1 MKDKLPFFILSG
13 ITSVALLGLFEL
25 NAQASTVQQK
35 SSFPTQSV
43 NVDGASL
50 STTYFSPR
58 QPELNLEAQTET
70 LAEPNSAFRAGI
82 SEQAKIVVTPTPQ
95 SLAAYLNQS
104 PQLSVA
110 QKPQS
115 NLVETDTASRT
126 SHPDTVERQVPTI
139 AEANLPPIAT
149 TQNSA
154 DLLQQSQSVQ
164 PREQATLAQ
173 ASPEEQFPPAE
184 EVVPDDPDEIDP
196 GRPTR
201 SGTSYIGVGANFGV
215 GGDTSLGDSGL
226 FLYSKV
232 GLTRYFS
239 IRPAVN
245 TDFEEDA
252 TFLLPLTFDLAP
264 IAVGDTGVRVAPYFG
279 GGPAVSTTGDFGPV
293 ISGGVDLPLTKRL
306 TVTSGVNI
314 GILDE
319 TDVGVFVGVGYTFPN
334 LF

>member
-1 MKDKLPFFILSG
+1 MNYKLPLFLLSG
-13 ITSVALLGLFEL
+13 FVSIVLPGMPEL
-25 NAQASTVQQK
+25 RAQASTVQR
-35 SSFPTQSV
+35 SPSFPISTLNADEV
-43 NVDGASL
+43 SL
-50 STTYFSPR
+50 STTYFSP
-58 QPELNLEAQTET
+58 QQSDLNLNTQAET
-70 LAEPNSAFRAGI
+70 LAEPNPAFGADI
-82 SEQAKIVVTPTPQ
+82 SEQTQIVVTPTPQ
-95 SLAAYLNQS
+95 PLAAHLNQFS
-104 PQLSVA
+104 HLSTS
-110 QKPQS
+110 QEPYF
-115 NLVETDTASRT
+115 NPVETDTASGT
-126 SHPDTVERQVPTI
+126 SHPDKVERQIPTI
-139 AEANLPPIAT
+139 TEAKLPPIAT
-149 TQNSA
+149 VQNSA
-154 DLLQQSQSVQ
+154 SLLQQTQSAR
-164 PREQATLAQ
+164 PKDKATLAQ
-173 ASPEEQFPPAE
+173 APTEEQFPPAE
-184 EVVPDDPDEIDP
+184 EVVPDDPAEIDP

-264 IAVGDTGVRVAPYFG
+264 IAIGDTGVRVAPYFG

-293 ISGGVDLPLTKRL
+293 ISGGVDLPLTERL

-319 TDVGVFVGVGYTFPN
+319 ADVGVFLGVGYTFPS